1 MSSDFSEF
9 HQVFYEESFEAL
21 EPMERSLLE
30 LDSGAPDLELINT
43 IFRGAHSI
51 KGGAGMLGFVELA
64 DFTHL
69 METLLDQVREGS
81 RPIDPDTVDLLLRSV
96 DVLRALL
103 TALQEGKPA
112 GATTFE
118 SIVSE
123 LNALLSTD
131 PETSTPEPEVAP
143 QPASDVAVSG
153 AQDAAEDD
161 IEVKDPA
168 DQTEMGEVVIF
179 GAAENLEPSA
189 DAAQGEETKTAPLKS
204 GDATTAGPSAT
215 DTLTAKPAAQ
225 AAVGGDSASRAR
237 SSESTSVR
245 VSIDKVDALINLVGE
260 LVITQSMLSRFGH
273 EFEMS
278 EVDDLRKG
286 LAQLMRNTREL
297 QESVMRIRMLPIKF
311 SFNRFPRLVRD
322 LCGKLGKK
330 VTLKVTGEQTELDK
344 TVLEKLGDPL
354 VHIVRNAIDH
364 GIEMPEDRVAAGK
377 EETGTLELTAYHA
390 GGNIV
395 IEVIDDGAGLDGDKI
410 LEKAKAKGLVGENE
424 SLTEEQIHN
433 LIFAPGFSTAEQV
446 SELSGRGVGMDVVRR
461 NISDLGGT
469 VDLKSTRG
477 NGSKLTIRLP
487 LTLAIL
493 DGQLVRVGNE
503 TYIIPLVSILESL
516 QPREE
521 YVNEIAGRA
530 EVYRVRDQQIPI
542 IRLYNALGVEPDSRS
557 ITDGLIVVADV
568 EGGSIGLL
576 VDDLLGQQQIVI
588 KSLEANFQQ
597 VPGLSGATI
606 LGDGTVALIL
616 DVPGLA
622 QQYFGRSTLSV
633 ASAA

>member
-30 LDSGAPDLELINT
+30 LDSADPDLELINT

-69 METLLDQVREGS
+69 METLLDQVRERT

-103 TALQEGKPA
+103 TALQDGKPA
-112 GATTFE
+112 GATNFE
-118 SIVSE
+118 SIATE
-123 LNALLSTD
+123 LNALLSMD
-131 PETSTPEPEVAP
+131 PEISTPEPEVGPKSAP
-143 QPASDVAVSG
+143 DVAVSG
-153 AQDAAEDD
+153 AQDAAEDE
-161 IEVKDPA
+161 IEVKDPP

-179 GAAENLEPSA
+179 GAAENVEPSA
-189 DAAQGEETKTAPLKS
+189 DGAQGEETKTEPVKS
-204 GDATTAGPSAT
+204 GDATTAEPSAT
-215 DTLTAKPAAQ
+215 DTLTVKPAAQ
-225 AAVGGDSASRAR
+225 AVVGGDSASRAR

-311 SFNRFPRLVRD
+311 SLNRFPRLVRD

-395 IEVIDDGAGLDGDKI
+395 IEVIDDGAGLDGDRI
-410 LEKAKAKGLVGENE
+410 LEKAKAKGLIGENE

-477 NGSKLTIRLP
+477 KGSKLTIRLP

-616 DVPGLA
+616 DVLGLA
-622 QQYFGRSTLSV
+622 QQYFDRGTHSV